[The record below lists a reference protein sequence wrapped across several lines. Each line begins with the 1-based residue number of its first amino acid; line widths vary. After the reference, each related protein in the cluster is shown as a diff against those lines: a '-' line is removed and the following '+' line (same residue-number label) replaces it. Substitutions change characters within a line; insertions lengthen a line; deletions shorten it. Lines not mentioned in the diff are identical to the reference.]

1 MYSAICIRF
10 TRDAEP
16 ANDDIV
22 KIRPCL
28 RKEVDGNVYTEY
40 DVVYTF
46 GKSSVAS
53 KCGNTSTTRLDW
65 CKLYRYVESLLTFV
79 TNDEMPFTSVQID
92 LHMIPSIILS
102 QSKMLSYTVLPEILE
117 HMKNLRTAWPCSS
130 SSLPKPAKTFELR
143 RSPRHMIF
151 GEDGRTVIDY
161 RY

>member
-1 MYSAICIRF
+1 MCIRF
-10 TRDAEP
+10 TRDGEP

-28 RKEVDGNVYTEY
+28 TKEVDGNVSTEY
-40 DVVYTF
+40 DVSYTF
-46 GKSSVAS
+46 GKSSVAP
-53 KCGNTSTTRLDW
+53 KCANTSRTRLDW

-92 LHMIPSIILS
+92 LPMIPSIVLS

-130 SSLPKPAKTFELR
+130 SSVPAPVKILELR

-151 GEDGRTVIDY
+151 GEDGRTIIDY
-161 RY
+161 KY